1 MSRGIT
7 ETIGEAA
14 EKLPSLFT
22 EWRAP
27 AFFVQCGSG
36 FEPERLFDSEPQPIE
51 MRSLPGML
59 EHKTPDQEH
68 PLLLYGMVNGIPV
81 LATKGHRHLYEG
93 CGTLPCI
100 LPLCVAHRLGVN
112 AMVFMDGALSL
123 NNDIKPGTWM
133 LLTDFINAH
142 SCSPLDGNHELLPD
156 AFPDMTNA
164 LSQHLN
170 SELVNALSSVGITP
184 RLGVYMSR
192 PGSQFCTVSEANTA
206 RANGADL
213 VGHDLVM
220 EIIMGHALGCHVSAF
235 ALATLMAP
243 DYYSRRLTREAMLD
257 ACHYCSIDMMR
268 GLRNGIREF
277 VTA

>member
-1 MSRGIT
+1 MARSISD
-7 ETIGEAA
+7 TIAKAA
-14 EKLPSLFT
+14 ERVIESFSG
-22 EWRAP
+22 WSAP
-27 AFFVQCGSG
+27 RFFVQCGSG
-36 FEPERLFDSEPQPIE
+36 FEPERLFDSTPQSIE

-68 PLLLYGMVNGIPV
+68 PQLLYGTAKEVPI

-100 LPLCVAHRLGVN
+100 LPLCVAHRLGAN
-112 AMVFMDGALSL
+112 AMVFIDGGLSL
-123 NNDIKPGTWM
+123 NNEIKPGTWM
-133 LLTDFINAH
+133 LLTDFINTH
-142 SCSPLDGNHELLPD
+142 GCSPLDGNHDLLPD

-170 SELVNALSSVGITP
+170 SELVNALSSVGVTP

-206 RANGADL
+206 RVSGADL
-213 VGHDLVM
+213 IGHDLVM
-220 EIIMGHALGCHVSAF
+220 EIIMGHALGCQVSAF
-235 ALATLMAP
+235 ALSTLMAP
-243 DYYSRRLTREAMLD
+243 DYYSRKLTREAMLD

-268 GLRNGIREF
+268 GLRTGIREF